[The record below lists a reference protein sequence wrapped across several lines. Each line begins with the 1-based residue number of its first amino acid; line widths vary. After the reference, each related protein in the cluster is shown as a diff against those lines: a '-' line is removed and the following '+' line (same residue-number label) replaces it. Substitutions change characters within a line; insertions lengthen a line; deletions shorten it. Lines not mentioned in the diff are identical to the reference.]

1 MIHKSYLLEQNIK
14 LLDNNI
20 VLFYG
25 ENLGLINDLK
35 KKLIEN
41 NKIKILKLTQDEIIK
56 NQNIIFNE
64 INTNSLF
71 EDQKIILIDNVS
83 DKILK
88 IVEEIEPE
96 ISKDKIYLFSNLLDK
111 KSKLRFHFEKS
122 KILGIVPC
130 YADNVISIK
139 KIISDKLKGYSGVTQ
154 QVTNLLIENSGL
166 DRIKVNNELE
176 KIKIYFI
183 DKAIKF
189 NELDK
194 LTNQKSDSEFEAIKE
209 SALKGNKSFTNK
221 LLSSVSLET
230 EKIPFYIASINKR
243 LYKLKELISL
253 SKNKNFTETINSLKP
268 PIFWKDK
275 SNFLDQAKI
284 WDNYKLS
291 RALENT
297 YNLEVNIK
305 SRADI
310 DKTVLLKKL
319 ILDIC
324 QLACSSK

>member
-1 MIHKSYLLEQNIK
+1 M
-14 LLDNNI
+14 
-20 VLFYG
+20 
-25 ENLGLINDLK
+25 
-35 KKLIEN
+35 
-41 NKIKILKLTQDEIIK
+41 
-56 NQNIIFNE
+56 
-64 INTNSLF
+64 
-71 EDQKIILIDNVS
+71 
-83 DKILK
+83 
-88 IVEEIEPE
+88 
-96 ISKDKIYLFSNLLDK
+96 
-111 KSKLRFHFEKS
+111 
-122 KILGIVPC
+122 
-130 YADNVISIK
+130 
-139 KIISDKLKGYSGVTQ
+139 
-154 QVTNLLIENSGL
+154 
-166 DRIKVNNELE
+166 
-176 KIKIYFI
+176 
-183 DKAIKF
+183 
-189 NELDK
+189 
-194 LTNQKSDSEFEAIKE
+194 
-209 SALKGNKSFTNK
+209 KGNKSFTNK

-297 YNLEVNIK
+297 YNLEVTIK

>member
-35 KKLIEN
+35 RKLIEN
-41 NKIKILKLTQDEIIK
+41 TKIKILKLTQEEIIK
-56 NQNIIFNE
+56 NQNIIYNE
-64 INTNSLF
+64 ININSLF

-88 IVEEIEPE
+88 IIEEIEPK

-122 KILGIVPC
+122 KVLGIVPC
-130 YADNVISIK
+130 YADNDISIK

-176 KIKIYFI
+176 KIKI
-183 DKAIKF
+183 
-189 NELDK
+189 
-194 LTNQKSDSEFEAIKE
+194 
-209 SALKGNKSFTNK
+209 
-221 LLSSVSLET
+221 
-230 EKIPFYIASINKR
+230 
-243 LYKLKELISL
+243 
-253 SKNKNFTETINSLKP
+253 
-268 PIFWKDK
+268 
-275 SNFLDQAKI
+275 
-284 WDNYKLS
+284 
-291 RALENT
+291 
-297 YNLEVNIK
+297 
-305 SRADI
+305 
-310 DKTVLLKKL
+310 
-319 ILDIC
+319 
-324 QLACSSK
+324 